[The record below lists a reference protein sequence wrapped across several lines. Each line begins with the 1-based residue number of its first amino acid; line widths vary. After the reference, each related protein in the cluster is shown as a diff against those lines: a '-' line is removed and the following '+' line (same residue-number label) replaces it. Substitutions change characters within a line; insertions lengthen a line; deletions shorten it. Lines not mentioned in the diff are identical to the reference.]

1 MSKKH
6 MGSKLDDFLKEEGI
20 FDEAEASAVKEV
32 ISWQLAKAMQKKHI
46 SKARMATM
54 MKTSRSQID
63 RLLGETNDI
72 TLSTL
77 QRAARIL
84 GLRLTIQLG

>member
-20 FDEAEASAVKEV
+20 FDEAETHAVKEV
-32 ISWQLAKAMQKKHI
+32 IAWQLAKAMQKKHI
-46 SKARMATM
+46 SKARMAAM
-54 MKTSRSQID
+54 METSRSQID
-63 RLLGETNDI
+63 RLLDATNDI
-72 TLSTL
+72 TLSSL

>member
-6 MGSKLDDFLKEEGI
+6 MGSKLDDFLKKEGI
-20 FDEAEASAVKEV
+20 FEEAQAEAVKEV
-32 ISWQLAKAMQKKHI
+32 IAWQLAEAMREQHI
-46 SKARMATM
+46 SKARMAAM
-54 MKTSRSQID
+54 MKTSRTQVD
-63 RLLGETNDI
+63 RLLDSTNDI

-77 QRAARIL
+77 QRAAGIL

>member
-1 MSKKH
+1 

-20 FDEAEASAVKEV
+20 FDEAETHAVKEV
-32 ISWQLAKAMQKKHI
+32 IAWQLAKAMQKKHI
-46 SKARMATM
+46 SKARMAAM
-54 MKTSRSQID
+54 METSRSQID
-63 RLLGETNDI
+63 RLLDATNDI
-72 TLSTL
+72 TLSSL

>member
-20 FDEAEASAVKEV
+20 FDEAETHAVKEV
-32 ISWQLAKAMQKKHI
+32 IAWQLAKAMQKKHI
-46 SKARMATM
+46 SKARMAAM
-54 MKTSRSQID
+54 METSRSQID
-63 RLLGETNDI
+63 RLLDTTNDI
-72 TLSTL
+72 TLSSL